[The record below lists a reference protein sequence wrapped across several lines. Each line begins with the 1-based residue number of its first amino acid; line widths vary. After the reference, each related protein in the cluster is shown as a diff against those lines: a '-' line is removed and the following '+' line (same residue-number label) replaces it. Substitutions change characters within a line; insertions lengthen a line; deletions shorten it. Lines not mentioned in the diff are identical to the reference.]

1 VSLLS
6 ITSEKDVKLVF
17 ATCMSPFFLE
27 FGEKDTPT
35 SGFKR
40 WRKSVQR
47 HSTWSLAREAVSP
60 LEKVQLF

>member
-6 ITSEKDVKLVF
+6 IASGKDVKLVF

-27 FGEKDTPT
+27 DIPT

-40 WRKSVQR
+40 WRKSV
-47 HSTWSLAREAVSP
+47 
-60 LEKVQLF
+60 